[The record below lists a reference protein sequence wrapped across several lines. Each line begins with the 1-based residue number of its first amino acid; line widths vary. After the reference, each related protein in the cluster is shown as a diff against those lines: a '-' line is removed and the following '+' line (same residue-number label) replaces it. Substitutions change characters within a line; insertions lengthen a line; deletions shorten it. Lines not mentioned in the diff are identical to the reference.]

1 MKQKLLSLLVLFA
14 AVASGAWAQ
23 TTYTIT
29 LKPVPA
35 DEVTVT
41 IDGVPATPTE
51 EGKIS
56 GVEADA
62 EVTLT
67 AKSGYQFKEFDV
79 KNNTKLGVR
88 VKAEKTSD
96 LKDANDDDQNLG
108 VRVRVRVKSYK
119 PGDTFDIGEAW
130 ICGDDQDA
138 AMAIHTTG
146 ADVVVPEFVYNEE
159 DGQWSG
165 DGDWIPCD
173 KRSKNGAMEN
183 SSSDQNIFITP
194 PSDKTK
200 QDHPLGIRVK
210 SGMGTQEDPY
220 QFELMYEYPTEEG
233 FTMPAYDVLVEY
245 ELIQKAESHNMI
257 VGVKAQAANCPDNVS
272 LCVIPESG
280 SGTTFAM
287 EFNPSTGWFVAYDGV
302 ATENDKFKIIDAN
315 NPDMVLCRRVDAND
329 NWVQEIMTFG
339 DLWTDDTWKGNPVKL
354 VEVDMSD
361 PDLYAWK
368 EGMPEPTPEPTAISG
383 VETVVNDGA
392 WYTLSGVKLDGKP
405 TEKGIYICNGK
416 KVVIK

>member
-1 MKQKLLSLLVLFA
+1 MKKRLLSLFALFA

-51 EGKIS
+51 EGKIAA
-56 GVEADA
+56 VEADA

-88 VKAEKTSD
+88 V
-96 LKDANDDDQNLG
+96 
-108 VRVRVRVKSYK
+108 RVKSYK

-138 AMAIHTTG
+138 AIAIHTTG
-146 ADVVVPEFVYNEE
+146 ADVVVPEFVYNDE

-183 SSSDQNIFITP
+183 SSSDQNIYITP

-210 SGMGTQEDPY
+210 SGKGTQEEPY
-220 QFELMYEYPTEEG
+220 QFELVYDYPTEET
-233 FTMPAYDVLVEY
+233 FTMPDYDVLVEY

-287 EFNPSTGWFVAYDGV
+287 EFNGSTGWFVAYDGV

-315 NPDMVLCRRVDAND
+315 NPDMVLCRRVDADD

-339 DLWTDDTWKGNPVKL
+339 DLWTDDSWKGNPVKW

-368 EGMPEPTPEPTAISG
+368 EGMPEPTGISA
-383 VETVVNDGA
+383 VETDAANDGA